1 MLHHHQ
7 NYRINII
14 VFVSLY
20 LQTVSSLF
28 TGIKSNAVPNNR
40 PLYKNT
46 VQDMSKLTESLE
58 RCNSNTISWEPEVAN
73 RIALKSRERE
83 DEISKIKRPYVV
95 GIIGIPGSGKSTS
108 SSILSEILRTKENI
122 SNIILPMDGYHY
134 PISKLQQFPNAK
146 DAIYRRGAPDTFDS
160 ESLYNDL
167 HTIVNSVDKKVVH
180 IPGFDHAK
188 GDPEPNKYTFNREE
202 HDIVIC
208 EGLYLLLNHKNW
220 CEKVQHMFDMS
231 IFIDADI
238 DKCMSR
244 LKERNK
250 CIPGY
255 TPEEIEIRVDNVDRK
270 NAILVQTC
278 KEGANVLVQ
287 SQAKI

>member
-1 MLHHHQ
+1 MSRQ
-7 NYRINII
+7 KE
-14 VFVSLY
+14 
-20 LQTVSSLF
+20 TV
-28 TGIKSNAVPNNR
+28 VH
-40 PLYKNT
+40 
-46 VQDMSKLTESLE
+46 
-58 RCNSNTISWEPEVAN
+58 RCSDVISWEPEIVDIITHQLKESNEIMPRN
-73 RIALKSRERE
+73 R
-83 DEISKIKRPYVV
+83 RPYVV
-95 GIIGIPGSGKSTS
+95 AIIGIPGSGKSTS
-108 SSILSEILRTKENI
+108 ASILSNILNTKENI
-122 SNIILPMDGYHY
+122 SNTILPMDGYHY
-134 PISKLQQFPNAK
+134 PISKLQDFPNAK

-167 HTIVNSVDKKVVH
+167 QTIINNIDQKVVH

-188 GDPEPNKYTFNREE
+188 GDPEQKKYIFNREV
-202 HDIVIC
+202 HNIVIC
-208 EGLYLLLNHKNW
+208 EGLYLLLNHEHW
-220 CEKVQHMFDMS
+220 CGKVQNMFDLS

-270 NAILVQTC
+270 NALLVQTC
-278 KEGANVLVQ
+278 QEDADVVVQ